1 MIEIDFTGRRAVV
14 TGASLGIGAAV
25 VKLLSDHG
33 AQVSFCARNK
43 ELVRKLEKYQP
54 KNKVGSVKGFV
65 ANMGEEESTNSFIEL
80 IQKDGPSDILVNNV
94 GASPSRN
101 FLYMSDQDWISLHEL
116 NLLSAVRC
124 SRSLIPGMRKQKWG
138 RVIMVS
144 SSAGKY
150 PNAALIDYG
159 ATKAAMI
166 SISKSLAKKYGRDGV
181 LVNSVLPGLIHT
193 AMWERAALEISK
205 ATGVTPEA
213 VIENNGKSVPIG
225 RYGTSEE
232 VASLIVF
239 LCSEAA
245 SYINGTSIEV
255 DGGQSGHI

>member
-1 MIEIDFTGRRAVV
+1 MIDLDLNGKRAVV

-25 VKLLSDHG
+25 VRLLADQG
-33 AQVSFCARNK
+33 ASVAFCARTKDSVSNLSNYK
-43 ELVRKLEKYQP
+43 AKSS
-54 KNKVGSVKGFV
+54 GSVKGFI
-65 ANMGEEESTNSFIEL
+65 ADMGDKDSTNEFIESV
-80 IQKDGPSDILVNNV
+80 QSEGPTDIIINNV

-101 FLYMSDQDWISLHEL
+101 FLYMTDDDWRSLHEI

-124 SRSLIPGMRKQKWG
+124 TRAFLPYMREKKWG
-138 RVIMVS
+138 RIVMVS

-150 PNAALIDYG
+150 PNAALVDYG

-166 SISKSLAKKYGRDGV
+166 SISKSLSKKYGADGV
-181 LVNSVLPGLIHT
+181 LINSVLPGLIHT
-193 AMWERAALEISK
+193 AMWERAANEIAK
-205 ATGVTPEA
+205 AVGSTPES
-213 VIENNGKSVPIG
+213 VIENNGKGVPVG

-239 LCSEAA
+239 LCSNAA

-255 DGGQSGHI
+255 DGGQAAHI

>member
-1 MIEIDFTGRRAVV
+1 MLDLKNLKDKSAVV
-14 TGASLGIGAAV
+14 TGASMGIGAAT
-25 VKLLSDHG
+25 VKMLADYG
-33 AQVSFCARNK
+33 CKVIFCSRNEEAVNQLADSIK
-43 ELVRKLEKYQP
+43 T
-54 KNKVGSVKGFV
+54 KNEVKGFV
-65 ANMGEEESTNSFIEL
+65 ADMGDEESTNNFIKEAL
-80 IQKDGPSDILVNNV
+80 SLGPVDILVNNV

-101 FLYMSDQDWISLHEL
+101 FLYMTDDDWRSLHEL

-124 SRSLIPGMRKQKWG
+124 TRAFLPYMREQKWG

-166 SISKSLAKKYGRDGV
+166 SISKSLAKKYGVDGV
-181 LVNSVLPGLIHT
+181 LINSVLPGLIHT
-193 AMWERAALEISK
+193 AMWERAANEI
-205 ATGVTPEA
+205 AEA
-213 VIENNGKSVPIG
+213 VGSTAESVIENNGKGVPVG

-239 LCSEAA
+239 LCSNAA

-255 DGGQSGHI
+255 DGGQAAHI

>member
-1 MIEIDFTGRRAVV
+1 MIDLDFKGKKAVV

-25 VKLLSDHG
+25 VKMLADQG
-33 AQVSFCARNK
+33 ADVSFCARNQK
-43 ELVRKLEKYQP
+43 GVDELAEYETKGKLGK
-54 KNKVGSVKGFV
+54 VKGFV
-65 ANMGEEESTNSFIEL
+65 ADMGEVESTNKFIET
-80 IQKDGPSDILVNNV
+80 IKANGQVDILVNNV

-101 FLYMSDQDWISLHEL
+101 FLYMTDEDWQSLHEL

-124 SRSLIPGMRKQKWG
+124 TRAFLPHMREQKWG

-166 SISKSLAKKYGRDGV
+166 SISKSLAKKYGSDGV
-181 LVNSVLPGLIHT
+181 LINSVLPGLIHT
-193 AMWERAALEISK
+193 AMWERAANEIAK
-205 ATGVTPEA
+205 ATGTSA
-213 VIENNGKSVPIG
+213 DSVIQNNSRGVPVG

-232 VASLIVF
+232 VAALIVF
-239 LCSEAA
+239 LCSKAA
-245 SYINGTSIEV
+245 SYISGTSIEV
-255 DGGQSGHI
+255 DGGQAAHI